1 MKPEQKT
8 TIKNT
13 KKVSSDK
20 FALYAAIVV
29 LLFFGIAAS
38 FIYVG
43 RNLRN
48 EAELSY
54 LELKQTIVN
63 DQGLVGRLTVTIQV
77 NEGNEGWLDDN
88 KLALD
93 RQFQKELTLIDLETL
108 RSKEGIEELQS
119 ELRRK
124 FNQVLKTDK
133 IEAVMVT
140 EVLLQDQR
148 SD

>member
-88 KLALD
+88 KSALD